1 MLARRNMAL
10 CIFKASQLPFSYQ
23 FCRAQI
29 YASVETLNDHSNVVL
44 IVMFYLF
51 TYEMMNKSGKNK

>member
-1 MLARRNMAL
+1 MAL

-23 FCRAQI
+23 FCRVQI
-29 YASVETLNDHSNVVL
+29 YTYVETLNDHSNVVL